1 MNILYKILYRLFTGQ
16 MNTYSGGATNNGDRE
31 AIKLMRK
38 QQRMQERLA
47 AKNSKKSKTGG
58 LLPVADVGGW

>member
-1 MNILYKILYRLFTGQ
+1 

-47 AKNSKKSKTGG
+47 AKNSKQSKTGG